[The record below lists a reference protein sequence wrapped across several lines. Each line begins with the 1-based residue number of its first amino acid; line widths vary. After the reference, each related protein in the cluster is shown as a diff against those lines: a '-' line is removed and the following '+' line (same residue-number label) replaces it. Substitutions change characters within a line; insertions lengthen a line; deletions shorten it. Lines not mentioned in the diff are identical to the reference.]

1 MKILNKF
8 TTSQTYFVLATDWSH
23 RRHIVE
29 KVLRSQYD
37 QVTGGNEVHE
47 ISVDDTSGSSDRV
60 RVTLRTFVFDFV
72 VFDRDTAILHGLDY
86 NKEIKND

>member
-1 MKILNKF
+1 MKIVNKL
-8 TTSQTYFVLATDWSH
+8 TTSETYFVLATDWSH

-47 ISVDDTSGSSDRV
+47 ISVVDTNGSFDRV
-60 RVTLRTFVFDFV
+60 RVTLRTFNFDFV
-72 VFDRDTAILHGLDY
+72 VFDQDTAMLHGLDY
-86 NKEIKND
+86 NKEKKE